1 METQK
6 INLLIQQYAETKQQ
20 FQNNYINDQKRLEVE
35 NKQYQIKIKFLIPML
50 LAQIKRLEQLDST
63 TWKDQYLF
71 KILQNDSSLQR
82 LLQNN
87 YELFQFGEILHFDNS
102 QSVSDSVLISQISNI
117 VHQNIQMVSV
127 ISNISQQLESTYS
140 IIKTQED
147 ALQQDKSN
155 ISNYHELKKQIQQLN
170 TKLQEKDSEHNK
182 QFEQLTEAEQQLK
195 QVYNL
200 IKQSIYEL
208 STDINSEI
216 NVVPQSLN
224 DLVQL
229 FVNICKNYSKNMLK
243 QNNLF
248 KNQAYQARLE
258 LEQVKLAHSNELKLL
273 YSEIFTLSTNFS
285 MSQQVKQVAKLEEK
299 CNQSKQK
306 IDVVVQKLNR
316 FNNYVSQQQQNANDS
331 QIVQQKL
338 LEQLQNQDIL
348 YQKMVKQATDKAN
361 DDNILKTNFT
371 QQIIKLNEKTTHY
384 YNQNEELT
392 NSINQLK
399 IQIQQNKEVE
409 IVIEKKNQQIVS
421 DLQRQLEQL
430 NEQVKLASQN
440 EQRHLEEIQALK
452 SSIAQ
457 KEINNQVVTA
467 KEVHANECEQ
477 NATDQLTSITNNV
490 AANENV
496 EQIFQLKQEN
506 SAMQQKLAQLET
518 NNSDLVSKLKTLQEQ
533 CDQLNKSNCVAP
545 GSEQTETNE
554 TSQLQQ
560 QNEQLVLNAQQLES
574 SVQKLNLDI
583 QQLQLQ
589 YEQAAADK
597 SAIQQKYQEIQQ
609 NRSQSL
615 NDTTN
620 DDIQIDDGNNL
631 SSQIEDLQN
640 QLTQQTANVNN
651 LVEQKHTILEKFQ
664 ESVLKLKA
672 LEVVSDKNESTL
684 FESVQKLEQDI
695 EQIVAY
701 DTDIIQDISRLRD
714 FVVSDEVKQ
723 MIDIKDSE
731 IKQLKDKIERTPTKE
746 TEGNVTSTQNT
757 DRVDVNDLQR
767 QLEQLNEQVK
777 LASQNEQRHLEEI
790 QALKSSIAQKEIN
803 NQVVTAKEVH
813 ANECEQN
820 ATDQLTSITNNVA
833 ANENVEQI
841 FQLKQENSAMQ
852 QKLAQLETNNS
863 DLVSK
868 LKTLQEQCDQLNKSN
883 CVAPGSEQTE
893 TNETSQLQ
901 QQNEQLVLNAQ
912 QLESSV
918 QKLNLDIQQLQ
929 LQYEQA
935 AADKSAIQQKY
946 QEIQQN
952 RSQSLNDT
960 TNDDIQIDDGN
971 NLSSQIEDLQ
981 NQLTQQTAN
990 VNNLVEQKHT
1000 ILEKFQESVLK
1011 LKALEVVS
1019 DKNESTLFESVQKL
1033 EQDIEQIV
1041 AYDTDIIQDIS
1052 RLRDFVVSDEVKQM
1066 IDIKDS
1072 EIKQLKDKIE
1082 RTPTKETEGNV
1093 TSTQNTDRVDVN
1105 DLQRQLEQLN
1115 EQVKLASQ
1123 NEQRHLEE
1131 IQALKSSIAQKEINN
1146 QVVTAKEVH
1155 ANECEQ
1161 NATDQLTSITNN
1173 VAANENVEQ
1182 IFQLKQENSAMQ
1194 QKLAQLETN
1203 NSDLVSK
1210 LKTLQEQCDQL
1221 NKSNCVAPGSEQTE
1235 TNETSQLQQQ
1245 NEQLVLN
1252 AQQLE
1257 SSVQKLN
1264 LDIQQLQLQYEQAA
1278 ADKSAIQQKY
1288 QEIQQNRSQSL
1299 NDTTNDDIQI
1309 DDGNNLSSQI
1319 EDLQNQLTQ
1328 QTANVNNLVE
1338 QKHTILEKFQES
1350 VLKLKA
1356 LEVVSD
1362 KNESTL
1368 FESVQKLEQDI
1379 EQIVAYDTDIIQD
1392 ISRLRDFV
1400 VSDEVKQMIDI
1411 KDSEIK
1417 QLKDKIERTPTKE
1430 TEGNV
1435 TSTQNTERVDVN
1447 DLQRQLEQLNEQVKL
1462 ASQNE
1467 QRHLEEIQALKSS
1480 IVAYEQT
1487 NISLQK
1493 ELKKKKGSE

>member
-71 KILQNDSSLQR
+71 KLLQNDSSLQR

-87 YELFQFGEILHFDNS
+87 KELFQFGEVLHFDNS
-102 QSVSDSVLISQISNI
+102 QNVSDSALISQISNI

-155 ISNYHELKKQIQQLN
+155 TNNYHELKKQIQQLN
-170 TKLQEKDSEHNK
+170 SKLQEKDGEHNK
-182 QFEQLTEAEQQLK
+182 QSEQLTETEQQLK
-195 QVYNL
+195 QIYNI
-200 IKQSIYEL
+200 IKQSIHEL

-229 FVNICKNYSKNMLK
+229 FVSICKNYSKNLFK

-299 CNQSKQK
+299 CNQSQQK

-316 FNNYVSQQQQNANDS
+316 FNNYVSQQQQNTNDS

-399 IQIQQNKEVE
+399 MQIQQNKEVE
-409 IVIEKKNQQIVS
+409 IVTEKKNQQIVY

-440 EQRHLEEIQALK
+440 EQKHLEEIQALK

-457 KEINNQVVTA
+457 KELDNHVVTA
-467 KEVHANECEQ
+467 QDVHANEGEQ
-477 NATDQLTSITNNV
+477 NAADQLMNETNNV
-490 AANENV
+490 PANENV
-496 EQIFQLKQEN
+496 EQIIQLKEEN
-506 SAMQQKLAQLET
+506 SAMQQKLAQSEI

-533 CDQLNKSNCVAP
+533 CDKLNNSNSVAL
-545 GSEQTETNE
+545 GSEQTETDE
-554 TSQLQQ
+554 IRQLQQ

-574 SVQKLNLDI
+574 SVQKLNLNA

-597 SAIQQKYQEIQQ
+597 SVIQQKYQEIQQ
-609 NRSQSL
+609 KFEQSQNNQTNS
-615 NDTTN
+615 DT
-620 DDIQIDDGNNL
+620 QIEDGNNL
-631 SSQIEDLQN
+631 PSQIEDLQN

-651 LVEQKHTILEKFQ
+651 LVEQKHTILEKFK
-664 ESVLKLKA
+664 ESILKLKA
-672 LEVVSDKNESTL
+672 LEVESDKNESAL

-695 EQIVAY
+695 ESIVAF
-701 DTDIIQDISRLRD
+701 DTDIIQDISRLKD

-723 MIDIKDSE
+723 IIDSKDSQ
-731 IKQLKDKIERTPTKE
+731 IKQLKDQIERTPIIAAE
-746 TEGNVTSTQNT
+746 NNVTNT
-757 DRVDVNDLQR
+757 DHVDVYDSQR

-777 LASQNEQRHLEEI
+777 LASQNEQKHLEEI
-790 QALKSSIAQKEIN
+790 QALKSSIAQKELDN
-803 NQVVTAKEVH
+803 HVVTAQDVH
-813 ANECEQN
+813 ANEGEQN
-820 ATDQLTSITNNVA
+820 AADQLMNETNNVP

-841 FQLKQENSAMQ
+841 IQLKEENSAMQ
-852 QKLAQLETNNS
+852 QKLAQSEINNS

-868 LKTLQEQCDQLNKSN
+868 LKTLQEQCDKLNNSN
-883 CVAPGSEQTE
+883 SVALGSEQTE
-893 TNETSQLQ
+893 TDEIRQLQ

-918 QKLNLDIQQLQ
+918 QKLNLNAQQLQ

-935 AADKSAIQQKY
+935 AADKSVIQQKY
-946 QEIQQN
+946 QEIQQKFEQ
-952 RSQSLNDT
+952 SQNNQTNSDT
-960 TNDDIQIDDGN
+960 QIEDGN
-971 NLSSQIEDLQ
+971 NLPSQIEDLQ

-1000 ILEKFQESVLK
+1000 ILEKFKESILK
-1011 LKALEVVS
+1011 LKALEVES
-1019 DKNESTLFESVQKL
+1019 DKNESALFESVQKL
-1033 EQDIEQIV
+1033 EQDIESIV
-1041 AYDTDIIQDIS
+1041 AFDTDIIQDIS
-1052 RLRDFVVSDEVKQM
+1052 RLKDFVVSDEVKQI
-1066 IDIKDS
+1066 IDSKDS
-1072 EIKQLKDKIE
+1072 QIKQLKDQIE
-1082 RTPTKETEGNV
+1082 RTPIIAAENNV
-1093 TSTQNTDRVDVN
+1093 TNTDHVDVY

-1123 NEQRHLEE
+1123 NEQ
-1131 IQALKSSIAQKEINN
+1131 K
-1146 QVVTAKEVH
+1146 
-1155 ANECEQ
+1155 
-1161 NATDQLTSITNN
+1161 
-1173 VAANENVEQ
+1173 
-1182 IFQLKQENSAMQ
+1182 
-1194 QKLAQLETN
+1194 
-1203 NSDLVSK
+1203 
-1210 LKTLQEQCDQL
+1210 
-1221 NKSNCVAPGSEQTE
+1221 
-1235 TNETSQLQQQ
+1235 
-1245 NEQLVLN
+1245 
-1252 AQQLE
+1252 
-1257 SSVQKLN
+1257 
-1264 LDIQQLQLQYEQAA
+1264 
-1278 ADKSAIQQKY
+1278 
-1288 QEIQQNRSQSL
+1288 
-1299 NDTTNDDIQI
+1299 
-1309 DDGNNLSSQI
+1309 
-1319 EDLQNQLTQ
+1319 
-1328 QTANVNNLVE
+1328 
-1338 QKHTILEKFQES
+1338 
-1350 VLKLKA
+1350 
-1356 LEVVSD
+1356 
-1362 KNESTL
+1362 
-1368 FESVQKLEQDI
+1368 
-1379 EQIVAYDTDIIQD
+1379 
-1392 ISRLRDFV
+1392 
-1400 VSDEVKQMIDI
+1400 
-1411 KDSEIK
+1411 
-1417 QLKDKIERTPTKE
+1417 
-1430 TEGNV
+1430 
-1435 TSTQNTERVDVN
+1435 
-1447 DLQRQLEQLNEQVKL
+1447 
-1462 ASQNE
+1462 
-1467 QRHLEEIQALKSS
+1467 HLEEIQALKSS
-1480 IVAYEQT
+1480 IVAFEQI
-1487 NISLQK
+1487 NISQQK
-1493 ELKKKKGSE
+1493 ELKEKNGSE